1 MFESTIGKN
10 NNTEEADEKLYKEGE
25 EMLKEYLKNNQD
37 IEKIPYT
44 KEHTEKI
51 ENLLSSFE
59 ERFPLDQLMSITT
72 AEKARV
78 SPLRDAAKKEYE
90 NIHYHVMQIK
100 EKTDISSDELDR
112 LIEKKTKILLAIGF
126 VNDILGK
133 VRHE

>member
-1 MFESTIGKN
+1 MVQSNWI
-10 NNTEEADEKLYKEGE
+10 
-25 EMLKEYLKNNQD
+25 
-37 IEKIPYT
+37 
-44 KEHTEKI
+44 
-51 ENLLSSFE
+51 
-59 ERFPLDQLMSITT
+59 
-72 AEKARV
+72 
-78 SPLRDAAKKEYE
+78 LRNEISALAQEYE